1 MATLLERMNI
11 TPSEATGKT
20 GPVRNKPHR
29 SSGPYNRKEQP
40 PKGDI
45 DSPWEHDMFLGGG
58 SQKSSLVERLSD
70 QQKPPRVNMGAAVR
84 ALEKATGGK
93 DISIK
98 GAGVR
103 GNLIEV
109 KGLVAGTTADD
120 VEAIFKRCGPIVK
133 SYVQSPGPTD
143 GSVAVRLVF
152 KEERDALSA
161 VKKFNGET
169 ADGRTLVV
177 KSVGG
182 QAVNLAARLD
192 SGLLKDGSVDALIT
206 PPSTSK
212 LRSDDIIARDSRAQV
227 LLAPPGANPKD
238 YVQQP
243 TRGGRNGRGR
253 GRGRPKRGGQ
263 GGDLASRMEVD

>member
-11 TPSEATGKT
+11 TPSETSGQT
-20 GPVRNKPHR
+20 GPVRNKQHR
-29 SSGPYNRKEQP
+29 PSGPYNRKEQP

-45 DSPWEHDMFLGGG
+45 NSQWEHDMFLGGG
-58 SQKSSLVERLSD
+58 SQKSSLVDRLSD
-70 QQKPPRVNMGAAVR
+70 QQKPPKVNMGAAVR
-84 ALEKATGGK
+84 ALENATGSK
-93 DISIK
+93 DISIR
-98 GAGVR
+98 GASVR

-109 KGLVAGTTADD
+109 KGLVGGTTADD

-143 GSVAVRLVF
+143 GSVVVRLVF

-169 ADGRTLVV
+169 ADGRTLIV

-192 SGLLKDGSVDALIT
+192 TGLSKDGSVDALIT

-212 LRSDDIIARDSRAQV
+212 MRSDDIIAQDARAVV
-227 LLAPPGANPKD
+227 LLAPPGMNPKD

-253 GRGRPKRGGQ
+253 GRGRPKRGGP
-263 GGDLASRMEVD
+263 GGSLASRMDVD

>member
-1 MATLLERMNI
+1 MTTLLERMNI
-11 TPSEATGKT
+11 TPSEAAGET
-20 GPVRNKPHR
+20 GPVRNKQNR
-29 SSGPYNRKEQP
+29 SSGPYNRKERP

-45 DSPWEHDMFLGGG
+45 NSPWEHDMFLGGG

-70 QQKPPRVNMGAAVR
+70 QQKPPKVNMGAAAR
-84 ALEKATGGK
+84 ALEKATGIK

-98 GAGVR
+98 GASVR

-152 KEERDALSA
+152 KEEKDALSA
-161 VKKFNGET
+161 VRKFNGET

-177 KSVGG
+177 RSVGG
-182 QAVNLAARLD
+182 QPVNLAARLD
-192 SGLLKDGSVDALIT
+192 VGPAKDGSVDALIT
-206 PPSTSK
+206 PSSTSK
-212 LRSDDIIARDSRAQV
+212 LRSDDIMAQDSRAQV
-227 LLAPPGANPKD
+227 LLAPPGTNPKD
-238 YVQQP
+238 YIQQP
-243 TRGGRNGRGR
+243 TRGGRGGRGR
-253 GRGRPKRGGQ
+253 GRGRPKRGVQ
-263 GGDLASRMEVD
+263 GGNLASRMEVD